1 MVSFEKGQI
10 VYTESNYDGSDWEG
24 IVVKQ
29 AVIVD
34 GIVDVNSLIAIK
46 EDRIRSIHISNLY
59 NTPQEAFNH
68 ALERN
73 KW

>member
-10 VYTESNYDGSDWEG
+10 VYTESNYDGNDWEG
-24 IVVKQ
+24 IVIKK

-34 GIVDVNSLIAIK
+34 GIVDINGLIMIK
-46 EDRIRSIHISNLY
+46 EYTLSSIHISNLY
-59 NTPQEAFNH
+59 NTPQEAFNY
-68 ALERN
+68 ALRRN